1 MCVGPR
7 QACVVNLI
15 WAGIGVV
22 AMWTGASLFGATGL
36 AVASTATIAGLNI
49 TQVVLVWRQT
59 GIMTLPTL
67 RPGPAIR
74 SLRGERD
81 ALQRRVEARRSRG
94 SRSAA
99 DRVTCSMKLIAID
112 GPAGSGK
119 STVARRLADRL
130 GLEYLDT
137 GAMYRG
143 VAFAALRRGIDPADA
158 DDVGR
163 LAEDLEL
170 EVGDERVAVDGVDAT
185 IEIRGPEVTRA
196 VSIVAANP
204 RVRAELR
211 RRQREWATERG
222 GGVMEGRDIGTVV
235 FPDATLKVY
244 LTATPEVRASR
255 RSKEVSDLDYETVA
269 ADLARRDALDEGRAD
284 SPLAQADDATIIDTS
299 DLSIDEI
306 VDVLQRRV
314 S

>member
-1 MCVGPR
+1 
-7 QACVVNLI
+7 
-15 WAGIGVV
+15 
-22 AMWTGASLFGATGL
+22 
-36 AVASTATIAGLNI
+36 
-49 TQVVLVWRQT
+49 
-59 GIMTLPTL
+59 
-67 RPGPAIR
+67 
-74 SLRGERD
+74 
-81 ALQRRVEARRSRG
+81 
-94 SRSAA
+94 
-99 DRVTCSMKLIAID
+99 MKLIAID

-170 EVGDERVAVDGVDAT
+170 DVSDERVAVDGVDAT

-269 ADLARRDALDEGRAD
+269 ADLARRDALDEGRTD

-299 DLSIDEI
+299 NLSIDEI

>member
-1 MCVGPR
+1 
-7 QACVVNLI
+7 
-15 WAGIGVV
+15 
-22 AMWTGASLFGATGL
+22 
-36 AVASTATIAGLNI
+36 
-49 TQVVLVWRQT
+49 
-59 GIMTLPTL
+59 
-67 RPGPAIR
+67 
-74 SLRGERD
+74 
-81 ALQRRVEARRSRG
+81 
-94 SRSAA
+94 
-99 DRVTCSMKLIAID
+99 MKLIAID

-170 EVGDERVAVDGVDAT
+170 DVSDERVAVDGVDAT

-299 DLSIDEI
+299 NLSIDEI